1 MSYAQF
7 LPATAIALVL
17 AAAQPALA
25 AGAFECPK
33 STLEAS
39 QAATIK
45 AALPAG
51 DGLDAP
57 DALDAAVDSL
67 RAKGIGSGLIIDGVI
82 AAYCPSVAAQAGLSD
97 SAKTAK
103 LASFASRVTRTVYSL
118 DSADAV
124 ILDVA
129 FPPALLNDI
138 NAKAAAAKVTPEA
151 WVRGAVDAALK

>member
-25 AGAFECPK
+25 AGGFECPK

-39 QAATIK
+39 QAATIR
-45 AALPAG
+45 AALPTG

-82 AAYCPSVAAQAGLSD
+82 TAYCPSVAAQAGLTD
-97 SAKTAK
+97 AQKTEQ
-103 LASFASRVTRTVYSL
+103 LAGFASRVTRTVYSL
-118 DSADAV
+118 DSEDAV

-129 FPPALLNDI
+129 FPPAILNVI
-138 NAKAAAAKVTPEA
+138 NDRADAAKVTPEA

>member
-1 MSYAQF
+1 MTYAKF
-7 LPATAIALVL
+7 LPATAFVL
-17 AAAQPALA
+17 AVAAAQPALA

-45 AALPAG
+45 AVLPTG

-67 RAKGIGSGLIIDGVI
+67 RGKGLGSGLIIDGVI
-82 AAYCPSVAAQAGLSD
+82 TAYCPGVAAQAGLSD
-97 SAKTAK
+97 AQKTEK
-103 LASFASRVTRTVYSL
+103 LAGFASRVTRTVYSL

-129 FPPALLNDI
+129 FPPQILNDI
-138 NAKAAAAKVTPEA
+138 NAKAAAAKVAPEA
-151 WVRGAVDAALK
+151 FVRQAVDAALK

>member
-1 MSYAQF
+1 MSYAKF
-7 LPATAIALVL
+7 IPATAFALAL
-17 AAAQPALA
+17 CGAQPALA

-82 AAYCPSVAAQAGLSD
+82 TAYCPSVAAQGGLSD
-97 SAKTAK
+97 AAKTEK
-103 LASFASRVTRTVYSL
+103 LATFASRVTRTVYAL

-129 FPPALLNDI
+129 FPPAILNDI
-138 NAKAAAAKVTPEA
+138 NAKAAAAKVSPEA